1 MSKFLAPSFGTHRI
15 LFSALLMGSVVMAVD
30 LPIAVAAPQDYR
42 FEPVQTQVKA
52 SNSAQVTVRLIHTP
66 TGKPVENAVIFQTRL
81 DMSPMGMADMTAK
94 ATPVKTDEPG
104 LYKFQAPLGMDGDWA
119 LQLSAKVPGETDT
132 VRGVVKFKATK

>member
-1 MSKFLAPSFGTHRI
+1 MFAYSRNLFG
-15 LFSALLMGSVVMAVD
+15 ALLMGSLAVAAD
-30 LPIAVAAPQDYR
+30 LPIAAAAPQDYR

-52 SNSAQVTVRLIHTP
+52 GNSAQVAVRLIHTP
-66 TGKPVENAVIFQTRL
+66 TGKPIENAVIFQTRL

-104 LYKFQAPLGMDGDWA
+104 LYRFQAPLGMDGDWA
-119 LQLSAKVPGETDT
+119 LQLAAKVPGEADT